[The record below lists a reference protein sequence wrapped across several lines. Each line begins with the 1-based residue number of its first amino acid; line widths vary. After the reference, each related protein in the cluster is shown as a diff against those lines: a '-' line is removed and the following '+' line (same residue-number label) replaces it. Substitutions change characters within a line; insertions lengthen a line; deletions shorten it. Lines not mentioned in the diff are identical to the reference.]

1 MLYTVG
7 MKRTPTASFMHFFF
21 GFMVFIG
28 LSISMTVLV
37 GRYSVNQD
45 AEQRAAA
52 SRAMMFDSPSVQQ

>member
-1 MLYTVG
+1 
-7 MKRTPTASFMHFFF
+7 MHFFF

-45 AEQRAAA
+45 VAQRAAA
-52 SRAMMFDSPSVQQ
+52 SRAMMLNTDLQQ

>member
-1 MLYTVG
+1 
-7 MKRTPTASFMHFFF
+7 MKRSPTASFMHFFF

-45 AEQRAAA
+45 VAQRAAA
-52 SRAMMFDSPSVQQ
+52 SRAMMLNTDLQQ